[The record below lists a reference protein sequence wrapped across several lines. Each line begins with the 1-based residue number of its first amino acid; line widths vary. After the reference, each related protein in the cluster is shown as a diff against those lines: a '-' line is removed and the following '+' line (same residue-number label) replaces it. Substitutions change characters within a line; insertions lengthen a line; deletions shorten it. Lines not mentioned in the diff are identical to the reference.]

1 MSQLEGG
8 IGSKLRCLWRGRH
21 NPVRH
26 PLGGFRCTDCHRV
39 GVDLVQMGFRDFGIV
54 PSVRRT
60 FAMQSPEVPRAS
72 RWESGASGW

>member
-1 MSQLEGG
+1 MSQVEGG

-39 GVDLVQMGFRDFGIV
+39 GVDLVQMGFHDLGTV

-60 FAMQSPEVPRAS
+60 FAREHGELTRTS
-72 RWESGASGW
+72 RWEPGPTGW

>member
-1 MSQLEGG
+1 MSQGEGG

-26 PLGGFRCTDCHRV
+26 PMGGFRCTDCHRV
-39 GVDLVQMGFRDFGIV
+39 GVDLVQMGFRDFGTV

-60 FAMQSPEVPRAS
+60 FAMQSTETPRS
-72 RWESGASGW
+72 RWDSGASGW